1 MAGFSSPPRG
11 QMQKLRTAWN
21 GGPWFDE
28 LLRPAFVLLVGL
40 ALGFAFWTTT
50 APVAKGREMTPA
62 EMIQSKLPS
71 AKTLVTASKPEVL
84 SAVCGAIR
92 EWKNDAPQIVRTAA
106 EARKEF
112 AGDIV
117 ATGIRCLG
125 DHPDCELA
133 GEIVGAGLAANPAA
147 ASNIIDLA
155 LQLAPDCRGAIEVAA
170 GPAEG
175 PVNVL
180 NGPAN
185 INPPPGSVLG
195 GGGGFTPEEAAV
207 TICDH
212 GQNVQ
217 LPASRADAY
226 LRSHRGSVRG
236 VCQVTPDKNI

>member
-1 MAGFSSPPRG
+1 MAGFSSQPKG
-11 QMQKLRTAWN
+11 QMQKLLTAWN
-21 GGPWFDE
+21 GGRWFGE
-28 LLRPAFVLLVGL
+28 LLKPAFVLLVGL

-50 APVAKGREMTPA
+50 APVAKAREMTPA
-62 EMIQSKLPS
+62 EMIQSKLPP
-71 AKTLVTASKPEVL
+71 AKTFVTANKPEVL
-84 SAVCGAIR
+84 FALCGAIR
-92 EWKNDAPQIVRTAA
+92 EWTNDAPKIVRTAA

-133 GEIVGAGLAANPAA
+133 GGIVAAGLAVNPAA

-155 LQLAPDCRGAIEVAA
+155 LQLAPDCRGAIEIAA

-185 INPPPGSVLG
+185 INPPPGSLPG
-195 GGGGFTPEEAAV
+195 GAGGLSPEQAVV
-207 TICDH
+207 TICEN

-217 LPASRADAY
+217 VPASRADAY

-236 VCQVTPDKNI
+236 GCQVTPVKNI

>member
-11 QMQKLRTAWN
+11 QMQKLLTAWN

-50 APVAKGREMTPA
+50 APVAKAREMTPA

-84 SAVCGAIR
+84 LAVCGAIR
-92 EWKNDAPQIVRTAA
+92 EWKNDAPQIVRAAA
-106 EARKEF
+106 EARKGF

-125 DHPDCELA
+125 DHPDCELV

-147 ASNIIDLA
+147 ASSIIDLA

>member
-1 MAGFSSPPRG
+1 
-11 QMQKLRTAWN
+11 MQKLLTAWN
-21 GGPWFDE
+21 GAAWFGE
-28 LLRPAFVLLVGL
+28 LLKPAFVLLVGL

-50 APVAKGREMTPA
+50 APVAKAREMTPA

-84 SAVCGAIR
+84 FAVCGAIR
-92 EWKNDAPQIVRTAA
+92 EWKNDAPKIVRTAA
-106 EARKEF
+106 EARKEL

-125 DHPDCELA
+125 DHPDCELV